1 MVLCADY
8 KRMKYSL
15 ASDTEQHFDRKLSVN
30 GVQRKE
36 KRTNNILNSKLSMH
50 HYCHKCWRKIEVF
63 VENLMQRK
71 SSLDLL
77 IQF

>member
-30 GVQRKE
+30 GVQRRK
-36 KRTNNILNSKLSMH
+36 KRTNNILNKQTL
-50 HYCHKCWRKIEVF
+50 
-63 VENLMQRK
+63 NAP
-71 SSLDLL
+71 LL
-77 IQF
+77 PINAGGK